1 MMNKEDFVVVTGSN
15 KGIGKSIVQSL
26 AKNGS
31 NIWACARKKNEE
43 FTNFLNEIKASN
55 SQINILESYF
65 DLSSID
71 DVKKAALEII
81 NSGKKIVGLVNNAG
95 IIHNASFQMTS
106 TKVLKD
112 VFDVNFFSPALL
124 TQYIIKNMLIN
135 KTGSIVNI
143 SSTAA
148 FDSVEGRSAYSSSKA
163 AVESLSRVI
172 SSELGKF
179 NIRINCVA
187 PGITNTDMLK
197 KNHTKENLKIISN
210 NLSLERIGEPKEI
223 ADLVLFLLSEKSSY
237 ITGQTIRIDGG
248 M

>member
-43 FTNFLNEIKASN
+43 FTNFLNEIKSSN

-197 KNHTKENLKIISN
+197 KNHAKENLKIISN

>member
-43 FTNFLNEIKASN
+43 FTNFLYEIKASN
-55 SQINILESYF
+55 SQISILESYF

>member
-55 SQINILESYF
+55 SQISILESYF

-210 NLSLERIGEPKEI
+210 NLSLERIGEPREI

>member
-1 MMNKEDFVVVTGSN
+1 MNNQEEFVVVTGSN

-31 NIWACARKKNEE
+31 NIWACTRKKNTE

-55 SQINILESYF
+55 PNISILESNF

-71 DVKKAALEII
+71 AVKKAALEII

-106 TKVLKD
+106 TKVFKD

-135 KTGSIVNI
+135 KSGSIVNI

-148 FDSVEGRSAYSSSKA
+148 FDSVKGRSAYSSSKA
-163 AVESLSRVI
+163 AMESLSKVI

-187 PGITNTDMLK
+187 PGATDTDMLK
-197 KNHTKENLKIISN
+197 KNHTNENLKIISE
-210 NLSLERIGEPKEI
+210 NLSLARMGKPKEI

-237 ITGQTIRIDGG
+237 ITGQTIRVDGG